1 MDFIELFIL
10 AINALKTN
18 LIRTVLTMLG
28 VIIGIASVIIIISL
42 GEGAT
47 QSIVGEIASFGAN
60 VLTISPGKNSRG
72 PGGGGGSTTDTLV
85 YDDVESLAL
94 LENVDVATA
103 LVSTNKQLS
112 YDGETMQSSI
122 IGAEA
127 VYQDVHELNFSQGTF
142 FTESQVVTRS
152 KVVVLGDEIVTEL
165 FGEDAEVVGES
176 VRIDGKTFRIIGV
189 ITDSSSV
196 LVPLYTAQ
204 KILLSQDYLNSIELL
219 ISDSDLVESM
229 ETSVEDIL
237 LLQHDIDDAED
248 ADFSIRSSQEMISS
262 ISSVTGTLSAMLA
275 GIAAISLVVGGIGI
289 MNIMLVTVTER
300 TKEIGLLKA
309 LGAKKNN
316 ILMQFLIEA
325 IVVTL
330 MGGIIGM
337 SLGIAITFLAASMLS
352 IPFIVSLSSILLAI
366 GVSAS
371 VGVIF
376 GWYPAKQAA
385 QLQPIDALRYE

>member
-204 KILLSQDYLNSIELL
+204 KILLSQDYLNSIEL
-219 ISDSDLVESM
+219 
-229 ETSVEDIL
+229 
-237 LLQHDIDDAED
+237 
-248 ADFSIRSSQEMISS
+248 
-262 ISSVTGTLSAMLA
+262 
-275 GIAAISLVVGGIGI
+275 
-289 MNIMLVTVTER
+289 
-300 TKEIGLLKA
+300 
-309 LGAKKNN
+309 
-316 ILMQFLIEA
+316 
-325 IVVTL
+325 
-330 MGGIIGM
+330 
-337 SLGIAITFLAASMLS
+337 
-352 IPFIVSLSSILLAI
+352 
-366 GVSAS
+366 
-371 VGVIF
+371 
-376 GWYPAKQAA
+376 
-385 QLQPIDALRYE
+385 